1 MNLNLSNLSALV
13 DKYYQEN
20 PEAAVSSGYVP
31 PSRPIVAPAPVV
43 TPAPVVPVTPPVPE
57 PSIFTDTTASNT
69 LQDYRD
75 TLGEGADYAAINDV
89 DKVDDFYD
97 NAFMSSFEATP
108 GFSDLDV
115 GGGEFGIASG
125 GIAPARRRNLTAGE
139 YYGAVPDAPE
149 YLSTFL
155 NKEPDP
161 NNTIAAFN
169 SIATIPSSEMA
180 SVLSDYYG
188 YDVAPTTQ
196 NISTSKF
203 GGNLGEHFKGSKE
216 QLQEFHSLVEPI
228 LQEQVPY
235 IQATQGLEY
244 QDALAAAYNND
255 PMLQALYAKYNVA
268 PVRQTKDGSTYLYDP
283 FSFSEIRTTE
293 VKDPTALDIGKDII
307 QAVVT
312 TAILGPILGPISSQI
327 GAGLSGLT
335 GGLVPA
341 NTISVAT
348 NAALQGQDP
357 LQAVGLQVG
366 GDLLS
371 SIRVGTDTVTDMDIG
386 NVNPADNRIS
396 VVATPVTVADII
408 GENTLSNLAGAYTG
422 GGGVGIGETPGFNPY
437 INALTAGAS
446 TAQQEET
453 PAVTTIDLA
462 ALARAAQQE
471 EAPVTTV
478 TQPEFDDIT
487 VDTTVESGELPEL
500 EEDIAPPSP
509 PPPPPSTSDGGGGG
523 EEEAGL
529 DIIAAQL
536 REAIAKEEDP
546 DVKAGLSLE
555 LEKWMSSGPTEYERM
570 ATGPKPSDYE
580 GDNEEEQAL
589 LWIGAL
595 TNSYGTG
602 TGNDI
607 TGDSGSG
614 SGTGSGT
621 GAGAGGGLG
630 DGMLGGA
637 AAGGKSSVT
646 DLVFS
651 DYVKRYKAPEL
662 QKRALPLQGYQAPQ
676 GLFRGLV

>member
-1 MNLNLSNLSALV
+1 
-13 DKYYQEN
+13 
-20 PEAAVSSGYVP
+20 
-31 PSRPIVAPAPVV
+31 
-43 TPAPVVPVTPPVPE
+43 
-57 PSIFTDTTASNT
+57 
-69 LQDYRD
+69 
-75 TLGEGADYAAINDV
+75 
-89 DKVDDFYD
+89 
-97 NAFMSSFEATP
+97 MSSFEATP

-125 GIAPARRRNLTAGE
+125 GVAPARRRNLTAGE

-180 SVLSDYYG
+180 SILSDYYG

-312 TAILGPILGPISSQI
+312 AAILGPILGPISSQI

-396 VVATPVTVADII
+396 VVASPVTVADII
-408 GENTLSNLAGAYTG
+408 GEDTLSNLAGAYSG

-446 TAQQEET
+446 TAQQEEN

-471 EAPVTTV
+471 EAPVTPV

-487 VDTTVESGELPEL
+487 VDTTVAPIEQPEL
-500 EEDIAPPSP
+500 EEDIAPPPP
-509 PPPPPSTSDGGGGG
+509 PPPPPSTSDSGGGG

-536 REAIAKEEDP
+536 REAIAREEDP

-614 SGTGSGT
+614 SGTGDGT
-621 GAGAGGGLG
+621 GDGSGGGAGGGLG
-630 DGMLGGA
+630 AGMLGGA
-637 AAGGKSSVT
+637 AAGGKPSVT

-651 DYVKRYKAPEL
+651 DYVKRYEAPEL
-662 QKRALPLQGYQAPQ
+662 QKRVLPLQGYQAPQ
-676 GLFRGLV
+676 GLFRGII